1 MAERGSRLDTEY
13 AFGVRSFLGTML
25 IIETS
30 AFTRR
35 VQALLRD
42 EEYRLL
48 QVHLAARPD
57 AGAVIK
63 GSGGLRKLRWSVGA
77 QGKRGGVRVI
87 YYWSK
92 PRDRVLMLL
101 IYSKSERDDLTADQ
115 LKILRRL
122 VEAEYR

>member
-1 MAERGSRLDTEY
+1 VAERGSKLDTGY
-13 AFGVRSFLGTML
+13 AFGVQSFLATML

-48 QVHLAARPD
+48 QARLAAQPD

-92 PRDRVLMLL
+92 PRYRVLMLL

-115 LKILRRL
+115 LKVLRRL